1 MRTSSTLRIRTR
13 HLSAWPSR
21 SRSQVARP
29 PHSLPTPT
37 PCYAFAW
44 PPPTPHLG
52 PATAGRGVRIFKV
65 NGQMYYNY
73 APTLQHVQ
81 NAATDPR
88 PVYAQLYNLDKDVA
102 SRYRFEALL
111 AMRKKPNDN
120 AYAVGVCLGP
130 LHSSSHTPVKL
141 FRTKTTALRR
151 KTTTNLPPRRTF
163 GRVARTRCS
172 TYAVPPCTA
181 RGLQGSSRT
190 PASTP
195 SMRQAASCAYMT
207 CALPPPGVVALTLPP
222 LTLMSPCH
230 STGTQPFASRLQ
242 PCASRLQPYAPGCSC
257 CSSPSLTLL
266 LPLHRI
272 ANPLTV
278 TTVHRET
285 SISRGAAR
293 GKGHIQTS
301 AEGQ

>member
-13 HLSAWPSR
+13 HSSAWPSR

-29 PHSLPTPT
+29 PHSLPARI
-37 PCYAFAW
+37 PCYASAW
-44 PPPTPHLG
+44 PSPTPHLG
-52 PATAGRGVRIFKV
+52 PATTGRGVRIFKV

-120 AYAVGVCLGP
+120 AFAVGVCLGP

-141 FRTKTTALRR
+141 SNAQNHCSLRR

-207 CALPPPGVVALTLPP
+207 CALPPPGVVALALPP

-230 STGTQPFASRLQ
+230 SLPGRNPL
-242 PCASRLQPYAPGCSC
+242 PPGC
-257 CSSPSLTLL
+257 
-266 LPLHRI
+266 
-272 ANPLTV
+272 NPVPPGCNPMLQ
-278 TTVHRET
+278 
-285 SISRGAAR
+285 AAAVAP
-293 GKGHIQTS
+293 HP
-301 AEGQ
+301 A